1 MEITNLPK
9 IELHSHLDGSIHP
22 ETIFKLAKD
31 QKIKLPTNSF
41 DSFKEYVQ
49 APDTC
54 DSLKSY
60 LKRFSI
66 PIQVM
71 QTKENL
77 EKIAYNYILNL
88 QHSNIKYAE
97 VRFAPINH
105 LHKGLSIDEVIQSVL
120 SGLKKGTLET
130 AIQSNLIICGM
141 RHLPVEKNLEVFKV
155 ASKYLG
161 YGVVAVDL
169 AGNEADFPPIIHKK
183 AFDYAYSEGFHITV
197 HAGETGSYENIIT
210 SINDLNATR
219 IGHGVNSINDQETI
233 NLLLEKDITLEICPT
248 SNIQTKAYDRYD
260 DHPFKKL
267 LDLGIRVTLNTD
279 NMTVSNTTLN
289 KEYLIMQ
296 ETFNLDKS
304 TLLEIYKN
312 SIDAAFIQTGYKNKL
327 TEQLTS
333 PNELSNKN

>member
-22 ETIFKLAKD
+22 KTIFNIAKN
-31 QKIKLPTNSF
+31 QNVKLPTDSF
-41 DSFKEYVQ
+41 DTFKEYIQ
-49 APDTC
+49 APNTC
-54 DSLKSY
+54 DSLKTY

-77 EKIAYNYILNL
+77 EKIAYHYILNL
-88 QHSNIKYAE
+88 QESNVKYAE

-105 LHKGLSIDEVIQSVL
+105 LRKGLTIDEVIQSVL
-120 SGLKKGTLET
+120 SGLKKGTKET
-130 AIQSNLIICGM
+130 AIKSNLIICGM
-141 RHLPVEKNLEVFKV
+141 RHLPVEKNLEVFRV

-183 AFDYAYSEGFHITV
+183 AFDYAYSEGFNITI

-210 SINDLNATR
+210 SIKDLNATR
-219 IGHGVNSINDQETI
+219 IGHGVNAINDEETI
-233 NLLLEKDITLEICPT
+233 NLLLEKDITLEVCPT
-248 SNIQTKAYDRYD
+248 SNIQTKAYESYD
-260 DHPFKKL
+260 SHPFKKL
-267 LDLGIRVTLNTD
+267 LDLGVRVTLNTD

-296 ETFNLDKS
+296 ETFDLDKS

-312 SIDAAFIQTGYKNKL
+312 SVDAAFIETDYKNTL
-327 TEQLTS
+327 TEQL
-333 PNELSNKN
+333 

>member
-9 IELHSHLDGSIHP
+9 IELHSHLDGSINP
-22 ETIFKLAKD
+22 KIIFELAKK
-31 QKIKLPTNSF
+31 QNLKLPTDQF

-49 APDTC
+49 APNTC
-54 DSLKSY
+54 DSLKTY

-77 EKIAYNYILNL
+77 QKIAYNYILNL
-88 QHSNIKYAE
+88 VSSNIKYAE
-97 VRFAPINH
+97 VRFAPIQH
-105 LHKGLSIDEVIQSVL
+105 LRMGLSIDEVIQSVL
-120 SGLKKGTLET
+120 TGLKSATKET
-130 AIQSNLIICGM
+130 GIISNLIICGM

-183 AFDYAYSEGFHITV
+183 AFDYAYSEGFQITI

-210 SINDLNATR
+210 AINELSATR
-219 IGHGVNSINDQETI
+219 IGHGVNAINDQETI
-233 NLLLEKDITLEICPT
+233 NLLLEKDITLEVCPT
-248 SNIQTKAYDRYD
+248 SNIQTKAYENYFE
-260 DHPFKKL
+260 HPFKKL
-267 LDLGIRVTLNTD
+267 LDLGVRVTLNTD

-289 KEYLIMQ
+289 KEFLVMK
-296 ETFNLDKS
+296 ETFNLDMSDFVK
-304 TLLEIYKN
+304 LYKN
-312 SIDAAFIQTGYKNKL
+312 AIDAAFIEQSYKN
-327 TEQLTS
+327 
-333 PNELSNKN
+333 ELINRFKK

>member
-1 MEITNLPK
+1 MDLTNLPK
-9 IELHSHLDGSIHP
+9 IELHSHLDGSIRP
-22 ETIFKLAKD
+22 KTIFELAKN
-31 QKIKLPTNSF
+31 QKIKLPTDSF

-54 DSLKSY
+54 DSLKTY

-77 EKIAYNYILNL
+77 EKVAYNYILNL

-105 LHKGLSIDEVIQSVL
+105 LKKGLSINEVIKSVL
-120 SGLKKGTLET
+120 SGMKKGSKET
-130 AIQSNLIICGM
+130 NINANLIICGM

-183 AFDYAYSEGFHITV
+183 AFDYAFSEGFQITI
-197 HAGETGSYENIIT
+197 HAGETGSHENIIT
-210 SINDLNATR
+210 SINDLKATR
-219 IGHGVNSINDQETI
+219 IGHGVNAINDHRTI
-233 NLLLEKDITLEICPT
+233 NLLLEKNITLEVCPT
-248 SNIQTKAYDRYD
+248 SNIQTKAYENYS
-260 DHPFKKL
+260 DHPFKKF
-267 LDLGIRVTLNTD
+267 LDLGIPVTLNTD

-289 KEYLIMQ
+289 KEYLIMK
-296 ETFNLDKS
+296 ETFDLNKS
-304 TLLEIYKN
+304 DFLKLYKN
-312 SIDAAFIQTGYKNKL
+312 AINAAFIEQDFKNKL
-327 TEQLTS
+327 IKLI
-333 PNELSNKN
+333 